1 MLNHHIIENTH
12 NQPYFQI
19 YVKFLQG
26 GELLTMHVLEP
37 MKISIKSI
45 FFPIL
50 FPLLTSL
57 NPIDLNMTPWEG
69 LLLAKDP

>member
-1 MLNHHIIENTH
+1 
-12 NQPYFQI
+12 
-19 YVKFLQG
+19 
-26 GELLTMHVLEP
+26 MHVLEP

-45 FFPIL
+45 FFPIV